1 MTGGQTMMQKLTTVG
16 VLVAVLVVA
25 LGLAVLTGIEYAI
38 ALFHAGAAVLLL
50 LGLLKAYF
58 VVNFYMHI
66 SRLWATEGGH

>member
-1 MTGGQTMMQKLTTVG
+1 MSSQKKTKAAAFRLS
-16 VLVAVLVVA
+16 LMVA